1 MDKADATRLEALKR
15 DRAENEKALANA
27 VFFDHAHR
35 LQAAIRSQ
43 DRAIARL
50 EAKA

>member
-15 DRAENEKALANA
+15 DKAENEKALASSI
-27 VFFDHAHR
+27 FPSHAES
-35 LQAAIRSQ
+35 LQTAIRSQ
-43 DRAIARL
+43 ERAIARL